1 MRISDWSSDVCS
13 SDLVFQTSHGPC
25 LRAMRSLAEARIAAR
40 KGKHHLSS
48 RLASATLDHAR
59 RSQSNR
65 LEISALMCLAGAN
78 AATERLAVAEQR
90 VADAIDIAARK
101 GCLRKLLDE
110 IQYQEFLGPASIPM
124 HHSLPGDQDF
134 LYPI

>member
-1 MRISDWSSDVCS
+1 
-13 SDLVFQTSHGPC
+13 
-25 LRAMRSLAEARIAAR
+25 MRSLAEARIAAR

-65 LEISALMCLAGAN
+65 REISALMCLAGAN

-101 GCLRKLLDE
+101 GCFRPLLDE
-110 IQYQEFLGPASIPM
+110 RSEGAGVGKEWVRRGMSRWAS
-124 HHSLPGDQDF
+124 
-134 LYPI
+134 

>member
-1 MRISDWSSDVCS
+1 MAILPAQSEP
-13 SDLVFQTSHGPC
+13 VFQTSHGPC

-78 AATERLAVAEQR
+78 PATERLAVAEQR

-101 GCLRKLLDE
+101 GSSGRE
-110 IQYQEFLGPASIPM
+110 PWRGRV
-124 HHSLPGDQDF
+124 
-134 LYPI
+134 

>member
-1 MRISDWSSDVCS
+1 
-13 SDLVFQTSHGPC
+13 
-25 LRAMRSLAEARIAAR
+25 MRSLAEARIAAR

-90 VADAIDIAARK
+90 VADAFDIVARSEEHTPE
-101 GCLRKLLDE
+101 L
-110 IQYQEFLGPASIPM
+110 
-124 HHSLPGDQDF
+124 HSLMRNSYAVFCMTQK
-134 LYPI
+134 ITQNT